1 MDFATTIEAR
11 FTMAMQDMMQCF
23 NLAIA
28 LNLLKSGQQ
37 VGGVFY
43 VYDLRGYRR
52 TLESFVSDYPLER
65 LQAMVQR
72 MQAGH

>member
-1 MDFATTIEAR
+1 MAT
-11 FTMAMQDMMQCF
+11 QSMMQCF
-23 NLAIA
+23 NLGIA

-37 VGGVFY
+37 LGCVFY
-43 VYDLRGYRR
+43 MYNLRGYRR

>member
-1 MDFATTIEAR
+1 MMAT
-11 FTMAMQDMMQCF
+11 QSMMQCF

-37 VGGVFY
+37 IGGVFY
-43 VYDLRGYRR
+43 VCDPQGYRR

-65 LQAMVQR
+65 LQAMVLR